1 MAKGSD
7 FLFNSLAPGSTSS
20 HLTPKSFSCRV
31 GIWYT
36 VFQQVAE
43 YQYKEVRMVTTTP
56 KAVKLWGRGQL
67 TIPKEVRQ
75 ALKLDQDGLLSV
87 FVIGRCLVLT
97 PKRLLGPSLAK
108 DVERSMKAKGLSLED
123 LLTDLKK
130 EREHYNQERYGG

>member
-1 MAKGSD
+1 
-7 FLFNSLAPGSTSS
+7 
-20 HLTPKSFSCRV
+20 
-31 GIWYT
+31 
-36 VFQQVAE
+36 
-43 YQYKEVRMVTTTP
+43 MVTTIP

-130 EREHYNQERYGG
+130 ARAHYNQERYGG